1 MKTETQ
7 DQMPAATEW
16 LLKTPDAASFLGV
29 SASLLN
35 KLRVMG
41 GGPKYMRLGKAVRYS
56 QDDLRAWALSQKFES
71 TSQYI

>member
-41 GGPKYMRLGKAVRYS
+41 GGPNYLRLGKAVRYT
-56 QDDLRAWALSQKFES
+56 QTDLREWVQLHRYEN
-71 TSQYI
+71 TSQYK